1 MTSTQPFKYVLGS
14 GDHELDRLALQ
25 QSVWAE
31 QTESWLD
38 LLDLKPGSSVLD
50 AGCGPGEALVRLAQR
65 VGENGQL
72 VGVDDSERWID
83 HVRQRSKAEAWPPTE
98 LHHGRLETVA
108 GDGAFDARFDGIFC
122 RWVLSFPPD
131 PGALVQRFARWLK
144 PGGRL
149 VVVDYNHEGISLF
162 PESPGFRAVVRAT
175 RAWYVSRGGSAFVA
189 GELPRLFRAAG
200 LEMTDELP
208 VVRSGRPG
216 TPVWSWAEEFFVPH
230 SHSMEEAGLLTAEEG
245 VAFRAEWAERRED
258 PDACFYSP
266 IVVGFA
272 ARRPGGD

>member
-1 MTSTQPFKYVLGS
+1 MTSTQPFEYVLGS

-31 QTESWLD
+31 QTEAWLD
-38 LLDLKPGSSVLD
+38 LLGVQPGACVLD
-50 AGCGPGEALVRLAQR
+50 AGCGPGEVLARLAQR
-65 VGENGQL
+65 VGANGQL
-72 VGVDDSERWID
+72 VGVDDSERWIE
-83 HVRQRSKAEAWPPTE
+83 HVRDRSKAAAWPPTE

-108 GDGAFDARFDGIFC
+108 SDGSFDGRFDGIFC

-131 PGALVQRFARWLK
+131 PGALVQRFSQWLK
-144 PGGRL
+144 PGGTL

-162 PESPGFRAVVRAT
+162 PESEGFRAVIRAT
-175 RAWYVSRGGSAFVA
+175 RAWYESRGGSAFVA

-200 LEMTDELP
+200 LELTDELP

-216 TPVWSWAEEFFVPH
+216 TPVWTWAEEFFVPH
-230 SHSMEEAGLLTAEEG
+230 SHSMEQAGLLTPAEGE
-245 VAFRAEWAERRED
+245 AFRAEWAERRQD

-272 ARRPGGD
+272 ARRPGND